1 MRGHIRKRAKDS
13 WTVVVELP
21 RDPETGK
28 RRQKWVTV
36 KGTKRD
42 AERVLAE
49 VAAQVTA
56 GTFAAPRAKLSLGE
70 YLDQWYEACHTGVR
84 LNTQGCWQRAIKHWK
99 EVLGGAPLARLTAL
113 DIQRALARL
122 PEHLSGASR
131 HTFFGVLR
139 SALGQAVKWG
149 LLPRNP
155 AEGVKS
161 PPRSR
166 RELQVW
172 NEEQAARFLEAARST
187 RYYALFYLALATG
200 MRIGELLGLTW
211 DDVDLDT
218 GVIQVRRAIATC
230 VARTGEPVWQEPKT
244 SAGRRRVP
252 IGGQA
257 VEVLRQ
263 HRKAQL
269 EQRLRA
275 GPEWRDYG
283 LVFCTRKGGPLFNMN
298 VNKALA
304 ACCKKAGVPRIR
316 FHDLRH
322 THATLLLRQGV
333 HPKVVSE
340 RLGHTSVK
348 ITLDIYSHVLPDTQ
362 EEAVR
367 AVERALG
374 ACRVGNPLAN
384 RPRRGRGGR

>member
-49 VAAQVTA
+49 TIAEIERGTYIEPAKMTVA
-56 GTFAAPRAKLSLGE
+56 E
-70 YLDQWYEACHTGVR
+70 YLDRWSDACRAGVR
-84 LNTQGCWQRAIKHWK
+84 LSTHLGRLQAIRHWK
-99 EVLGGAPLARLTAL
+99 AVLGSVPLARLTPL
-113 DIQRALARL
+113 DVQRALACL
-122 PEHLSGASR
+122 PEGLSDSSKR
-131 HTFFGVLR
+131 TYFTVLKAGL
-139 SALGQAVKWG
+139 SQGVKWG

-155 AEGVKS
+155 AQGVK
-161 PPRSR
+161 PPARKA
-166 RELQVW
+166 REIRVW
-172 NEEQAARFLEAARST
+172 DEEQAVRFLEVARST

-200 MRIGELLGLTW
+200 MRIGELLGLAW
-211 DDVDLDT
+211 DDVDLD
-218 GVIQVRRAIATC
+218 GGAIQVRRAIATC
-230 VARTGEPVWQEPKT
+230 VAHAGAPAWQEPKT
-244 SAGRRRVP
+244 TAGRRRVP
-252 IGGQA
+252 IGAQA

-263 HRKAQL
+263 HRRAQL
-269 EQRLRA
+269 EERLRA
-275 GPEWRDYG
+275 GPDWRDYG
-283 LVFCTRKGGPLFNMN
+283 LVFCNQKGGPLFNMN
-298 VNKALA
+298 VHKAFT
-304 ACCKKAGVPRIR
+304 ACCKRAGVPRIR
-316 FHDLRH
+316 LHDLRH

-340 RLGHTSVK
+340 RLGHASVK

-367 AVERALG
+367 ATERALAAG
-374 ACRVGNPLAN
+374 RVSNPLAN
-384 RPRRGRGGR
+384 CPRAGRGGR